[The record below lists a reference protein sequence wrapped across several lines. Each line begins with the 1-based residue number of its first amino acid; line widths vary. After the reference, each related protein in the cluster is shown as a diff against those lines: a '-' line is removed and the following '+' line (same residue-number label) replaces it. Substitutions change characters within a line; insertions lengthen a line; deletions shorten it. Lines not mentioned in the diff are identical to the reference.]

1 VPTAKEAVSRMN
13 ALSVGRRQEVLEAV
27 RISVCHRQ
35 ALHLNVAFTDVISK
49 CNKYQTMPDVVSNLF
64 CSVFIIVVQCQ
75 KVNVSK
81 L

>member
-1 VPTAKEAVSRMN
+1 MPTAKEAVSRMN
-13 ALSVGRRQEVLEAV
+13 ALSVGRRQEVLEAA

-64 CSVFIIVVQCQ
+64 LQCIYYSRPVPESQ
-75 KVNVSK
+75 C